1 MGAMKRA
8 LITGAS
14 RGIGRAIAEEL
25 AKDHHIIA
33 GASTDASEVLRAL
46 PSAEPFEVDLR
57 DIAALQRAASDID
70 ELDVLV
76 HAAGVLHKAPFEE
89 LDASQWRESF
99 QVNVLAPVAL
109 TRALLP
115 ALRRSRG
122 IILTLNSGAGLFG
135 VEENSAYCAS
145 KFALRGF
152 TDSLRLEE
160 RGRVRVTSLHPGR
173 TDTDMIADPKH
184 GERPK
189 MDPVSVARAA
199 RLAIDAGPDATVEFL
214 RIAPS
219 GLE

>member
-1 MGAMKRA
+1 MKRA

-25 AKDHHIIA
+25 ANDHHIIA
-33 GASTDASEVLRAL
+33 GASKEASEVVAAL

-57 DIAALQRAASDID
+57 DIDALQRAVANIG

-76 HAAGVLHKAPFEE
+76 HAAGVLHKAPLEE
-89 LDASQWRESF
+89 LDVSHWRESF
-99 QVNVLAPVAL
+99 AVNVLAPVVL
-109 TRALLP
+109 TQALLP

-122 IILTLNSGAGLFG
+122 IVLTLNSGAGFHG
-135 VEENSAYCAS
+135 IEEHTAYCAS

-160 RGRVRVTSLHPGR
+160 HGRLRVTSLHPGR
-173 TDTDMIADPKH
+173 TDTDMIADPKY
-184 GERPK
+184 GARPK
-189 MDPVSVARAA
+189 MDPTSVAKAA

-219 GLE
+219 GLQ